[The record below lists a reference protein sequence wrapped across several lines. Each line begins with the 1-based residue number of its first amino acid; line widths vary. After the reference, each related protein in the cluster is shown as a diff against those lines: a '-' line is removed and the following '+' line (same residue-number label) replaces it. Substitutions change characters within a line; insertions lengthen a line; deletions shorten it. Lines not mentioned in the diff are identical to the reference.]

1 MDLHARIKS
10 ALISTVPSTARL
22 NAPLFMLHDVSVS
35 FPDFKAGELIL
46 RESNISGEPCSPC
59 GLELSLS
66 WNLQVRNNKQE
77 ESQRALRIDNGWN
90 YSI

>member
-10 ALISTVPSTARL
+10 ALISTVPSTATL
-22 NAPLFMLHDVSVS
+22 NASLFMLHDVSVS

-46 RESNISGEPCSPC
+46 RKTNIS
-59 GLELSLS
+59 GLELSRS
-66 WNLQVRNNKQE
+66 GNWQVRNNKQE
-77 ESQRALRIDNGWN
+77 ESHRALRIDNGWN